1 MGIATLLQMTA
12 FYIVKYI
19 VYIAII
25 LGAVV
30 LGKRWADH
38 SKKEKEKTEN
48 QQRKP
53 FHIQEWLSF
62 MLIVLR

>member
-30 LGKRWADH
+30 LGKTWADH
-38 SKKEKEKTEN
+38 SKKGKEKSED
-48 QQRKP
+48 
-53 FHIQEWLSF
+53 
-62 MLIVLR
+62 

>member
-19 VYIAII
+19 VYIGII

-30 LGKRWADH
+30 LGKKWAAH
-38 SKKEKEKTEN
+38 SKKEKEQTED
-48 QQRKP
+48 
-53 FHIQEWLSF
+53 
-62 MLIVLR
+62 

>member
-30 LGKRWADH
+30 LGKTWAAH
-38 SKKEKEKTEN
+38 SKKGKKKLED
-48 QQRKP
+48 
-53 FHIQEWLSF
+53 
-62 MLIVLR
+62 

>member
-1 MGIATLLQMTA
+1 MGIVTLLQMTA

-30 LGKRWADH
+30 LGKTWATH
-38 SKKEKEKTEN
+38 SKNKKNKAED
-48 QQRKP
+48 
-53 FHIQEWLSF
+53 
-62 MLIVLR
+62 